1 MDNSQKGK
9 LVRWIRQQV
18 LLDDDEKGRCKKIVL
33 RHVAGG
39 RYGSE
44 ILTAQVPK
52 KAVDDSWFEELA
64 NDIEIRVTDD
74 AEGLGGMQTY
84 CVHSLYE
91 RRPDKPG
98 SRFTIRETSAD
109 ENLEDAESEP
119 PTKTGII
126 SQMMRH
132 SEAATR
138 IALMA
143 TGQIMSTL
151 KSTNAR
157 QADMIEKLVSE
168 KMANL
173 ETMEKLRSEEM
184 ERRIILQRAEA
195 DEKRKSEIFEK
206 LTMLLPVAVNRI
218 SGKNLLPE
226 KASGTELVVKGLI
239 ESITPEQL
247 EKLQG
252 VLRPEQLMTLLDIF
266 QSMQPAENPSN
277 GSANKENK
285 S

>member
-1 MDNSQKGK
+1 MDNSQKSK
-9 LVRWIRQQV
+9 LVRWIRQQI
-18 LLDDDEKGRCKKIVL
+18 LLDDEEKGQCKKIVL

-44 ILTAQVPK
+44 ILSVPVPK
-52 KAVDDSWFEELA
+52 KAIDDQWFEELA

-91 RRPDKPG
+91 KRPDKPG

-126 SQMMRH
+126 TQMMRH
-132 SEAATR
+132 TEAATR
-138 IALMA
+138 VALMA
-143 TGQIMSTL
+143 TGQIMSAL
-151 KSTNAR
+151 KNTNAR
-157 QADMIEKLVSE
+157 QAEMIEKLVGE
-168 KMANL
+168 KMSNL

-184 ERRIILQRAEA
+184 ERKIILQRAES
-195 DEKRKSEIFEK
+195 DERRKSEIFEK

-226 KASGTELVVKGLI
+226 KASGTELVIKGLI

-247 EKLQG
+247 EKLQT
-252 VLRPEQLMTLLDIF
+252 VLRPEQLVTLLEIF
-266 QSMQPAENPSN
+266 QSIQPANEATEK
-277 GSANKENK
+277 GQ
-285 S
+285 

>member
-1 MDNSQKGK
+1 MDLTQKSK

-18 LLDDDEKGRCKKIVL
+18 LLDDEEKGRCKKIVL

-44 ILTAQVPK
+44 ILSVPIPK
-52 KAVDDSWFEELA
+52 KGIDDPWFEEVA

-84 CVHSLYE
+84 CVNSLYE
-91 RRPDKPG
+91 KRPDKPG
-98 SRFTIRETSAD
+98 SRFTIRETSSD

-132 SEAATR
+132 TEAATR
-138 IALMA
+138 VALMA

-157 QADMIEKLVSE
+157 QAETIEKLVQE
-168 KMANL
+168 RMANF
-173 ETMEKLRSEEM
+173 ETMEKLRSEEV
-184 ERRIILQRAEA
+184 ERRILLQKAES
-195 DEKRKSEIFEK
+195 DEKMKGELFDK
-206 LTMLLPVAVNRI
+206 LSTLLPIAVNRI
-218 SGKNLLPE
+218 SGQKLLPE
-226 KASGTELVVKGLI
+226 KRTAMESMIQGLI
-239 ESITPEQL
+239 ESITPDQL
-247 EKLQG
+247 EGLQG
-252 VLRPEQLMTLLDIF
+252 VLKPTQLVSLMEIF
-266 QSMQPAENPSN
+266 QALQPETKGN
-277 GSANKENK
+277 GKEK
-285 S
+285 VQ